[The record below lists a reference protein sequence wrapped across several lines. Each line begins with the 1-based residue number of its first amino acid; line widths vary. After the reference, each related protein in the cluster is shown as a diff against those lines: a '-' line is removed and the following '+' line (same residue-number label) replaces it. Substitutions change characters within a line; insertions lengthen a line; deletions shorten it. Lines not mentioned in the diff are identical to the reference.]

1 MLPIRCSSQ
10 FGEYA
15 VSHTT
20 LGTITWLADM
30 FRISR
35 LTIYDLGK
43 RAACGLKLAPIGPVG
58 SGDGLCG
65 FLGQKSALIYKLR
78 RAIGR

>member
-10 FGEYA
+10 LGEYA

-20 LGTITWLADM
+20 LGTIPWLAGM
-30 FRISR
+30 FQISR